1 MAISIGIDLGSVSVK
16 AALISSEPDDFGFF
30 EERGGDP
37 LFQQA
42 LRLSHPA
49 GGRECRLAVTEYTR
63 IAGSPLKQARALL
76 EKLVALVG
84 EDRLGEVCATGSGAS
99 LIKYETGAVVQ
110 NEFACL
116 ARAVELLLPQ
126 VRTVFE
132 MGGENSKYI
141 LLGKDNTL
149 GRLGILDYQTNG
161 DCAAGTGGFLDQQA
175 GRLRFKVEQI
185 GQIVTATERS
195 PKIAGRCSVFA
206 KSDMI
211 HAQQKGFTPEEIL
224 KGLCEAVA
232 RNFKSAITKG
242 KHVEP
247 EVTFVGGVAANRGVV
262 QALETVFDWKPGTL
276 AVHELHASFG
286 AVGAALT
293 ADETARGENKSGR
306 TFSLDHQDSDSRTF
320 PYSNPLSM
328 DNVVLLRDRMKALP
342 AGEIIGVRDAYLGID
357 IGSVSTNLVLIDS
370 DRNVLKEIY
379 LRTDSRPIE
388 VVGRGLREIELELGD
403 KVQIRGVGTTG
414 SGRELIGEL
423 VGADT
428 INDEITAHKTGAN
441 FIDKTILDL
450 GVDTIF
456 EIGGQDAK
464 YISLQD
470 GVVVDFAMNE
480 ACAAGTGSFLE
491 ERAKELGVEI
501 KDEFARIALS
511 SRQPIRLG
519 ERCTVFMERDV
530 NSYLRRGADLEKIVA
545 GLAFSVATNYI
556 NRVVRGRK
564 IGEVVFFQGGTAY
577 NDAVAAAFS
586 SILDK
591 RIIVPPFNGV
601 MGALGEALLARQ
613 KMMYTGEITRFR
625 GFDLDKVNYRIREF
639 TCKACTNYC
648 QMQEFTVEGERTYW
662 GDKCSERYRKAVKA
676 EREPVIENL
685 IEFRQKLLT
694 EDYDPAAGSGPVVG
708 LPFCM
713 SFYEWLPFW
722 LRFFRELDVR
732 VLLSEPTTNNIVNAG
747 LESVV
752 SEPCFPIQVSHGHV
766 RWLIDNGA
774 DYLFVPNNI
783 AAPGP
788 SLERP
793 SFYCPWNQ
801 TLPFVVR
808 SAPVIAGHARK
819 IIKPTLWFN
828 HGREKVA
835 EAVYDSLKK
844 TRIRKSKAV
853 VQKAIDSA
861 FEAQGAF
868 SKSLL
873 EAGARAL
880 AVLASHKEHGILLL
894 GRPYNIYDKGISL
907 DIATKLRN
915 YYGANVIGLDFL
927 NLEGYDTTDL
937 NENMFWGYGKKIL
950 AAAKFVRNK
959 PKLHV
964 IYITNFKC
972 GPDSYIKHFVA
983 EASGRPYLSL
993 QFDGH
998 NSDAGMLTRC
1008 EA

>member
-16 AALISSEPDDFGFF
+16 AALISTDPADFQFLDSLQ
-30 EERGGDP
+30 GDSS
-37 LFQQA
+37 FQHV
-42 LRLSHPA
+42 LRLKTP
-49 GGRECRLAVTEYTR
+49 GEGRECRLVVTEYTR

-76 EKLVALVG
+76 EKLTALVG
-84 EDRLGEVCATGSGAS
+84 EERLGEVCATGSGAS
-99 LIKYETGAVVQ
+99 LIKFETGATVQ

-116 ARAVELLLPQ
+116 ARAVEMLLPA

-141 LLGKDNTL
+141 LLEKDDTL

-175 GRLRFKVEQI
+175 GRLRFKVEEI
-185 GQIVTATERS
+185 GAIVLATERA

-211 HAQQKGFTPEEIL
+211 HAQQKGFSPEEIL

-247 EVTFVGGVAANRGVV
+247 QMVFVGGVAANRGVV
-262 QALETVFDWKPGTL
+262 QALENVFAWEPGTL
-276 AVHELHASFG
+276 VVHELHASFG

-293 ADETARGENKSGR
+293 ADDSARGEGKR
-306 TFSLDHQDSDSRTF
+306 ELAFSLKRDSDARSF
-320 PYSNPLSM
+320 PFSKALSM
-328 DNVVLLRDRMKALP
+328 ENVVLLRDRMKAVP
-342 AGEIIGVRDAYLGID
+342 PEEILEVRDAFLGID
-357 IGSVSTNLVLIDS
+357 IGSVSTNLVLIDP

-388 VVGRGLREIELELGD
+388 AVGKGLREIENDLGD
-403 KVQIRGVGTTG
+403 KIEIRGVGTTG

-428 INDEITAHKTGAN
+428 VNDEITAHKTGAS

-545 GLAFSVATNYI
+545 GLAYSVATNYI

-564 IGEVVFFQGGTAY
+564 IGEVIFFQGGTAY

-586 SILDK
+586 SILEK

-613 KMMYTGEITRFR
+613 KMLSIGEATRFR
-625 GFDLDKVNYRIREF
+625 GFDLDKVDYKIREF
-639 TCKACTNYC
+639 TC
-648 QMQEFTVEGERTYW
+648 
-662 GDKCSERYRKAVKA
+662 
-676 EREPVIENL
+676 
-685 IEFRQKLLT
+685 
-694 EDYDPAAGSGPVVG
+694 
-708 LPFCM
+708 
-713 SFYEWLPFW
+713 
-722 LRFFRELDVR
+722 
-732 VLLSEPTTNNIVNAG
+732 
-747 LESVV
+747 
-752 SEPCFPIQVSHGHV
+752 
-766 RWLIDNGA
+766 
-774 DYLFVPNNI
+774 
-783 AAPGP
+783 
-788 SLERP
+788 
-793 SFYCPWNQ
+793 
-801 TLPFVVR
+801 
-808 SAPVIAGHARK
+808 
-819 IIKPTLWFN
+819 
-828 HGREKVA
+828 
-835 EAVYDSLKK
+835 
-844 TRIRKSKAV
+844 
-853 VQKAIDSA
+853 
-861 FEAQGAF
+861 
-868 SKSLL
+868 
-873 EAGARAL
+873 
-880 AVLASHKEHGILLL
+880 
-894 GRPYNIYDKGISL
+894 
-907 DIATKLRN
+907 
-915 YYGANVIGLDFL
+915 
-927 NLEGYDTTDL
+927 
-937 NENMFWGYGKKIL
+937 
-950 AAAKFVRNK
+950 
-959 PKLHV
+959 
-964 IYITNFKC
+964 
-972 GPDSYIKHFVA
+972 
-983 EASGRPYLSL
+983 
-993 QFDGH
+993 
-998 NSDAGMLTRC
+998 
-1008 EA
+1008 